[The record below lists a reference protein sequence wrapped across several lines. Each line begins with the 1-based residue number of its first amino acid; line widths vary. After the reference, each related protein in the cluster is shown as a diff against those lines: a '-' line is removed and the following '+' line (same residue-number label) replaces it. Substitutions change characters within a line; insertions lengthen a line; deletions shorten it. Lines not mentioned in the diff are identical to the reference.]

1 MNKEI
6 ERIIDLLKR
15 TTDGY
20 AWHGPDIRTVLDDVS
35 LVQAVLRING
45 GHSIAELI
53 HHITMWRIFAIKK
66 LQGEDSFDITLESN
80 FKRIESVSEEEWKEL
95 LDNLRHSQEALI
107 HELSERNDSLL
118 DEQVPGRSYNFYVLL
133 QGIIQH
139 DIYHLGQMVFLKKG
153 S

>member
-1 MNKEI
+1 M
-6 ERIIDLLKR
+6 
-15 TTDGY
+15 
-20 AWHGPDIRTVLDDVS
+20 
-35 LVQAVLRING
+35 
-45 GHSIAELI
+45 
-53 HHITMWRIFAIKK
+53 
-66 LQGEDSFDITLESN
+66 
-80 FKRIESVSEEEWKEL
+80 
-95 LDNLRHSQEALI
+95 DNLRHSQEALI